1 MKKIIIALGIM
12 FLSTTMAFAVIGPIP
27 IDESNVLPDWM
38 AYGWVT
44 LTLQPNACPG
54 ALDGVE
60 IKVDTN
66 EAILIPGTNFG
77 IQAFGFNYYNG
88 NTNCLK
94 NNIDMPDGWS
104 AKISKNM
111 SEFGVFVERTIG
123 TGSKRQNPLIINVC
137 SSCGD
142 LAEGDLAVKNAQGYV
157 FAAHIADFTYNG
169 QYYPADSAFFATQKT
184 TEIELSSFMSKASN
198 GRVKLEWVTE
208 SEIDNVGFNIYRSE
222 TENGTYTPI
231 NAALIP
237 AKGSATQG
245 AKYVFTDNIAKNRKT
260 YFYKLEDVDFAGVS
274 TFHGPVS
281 ATPRFL
287 LGIFN
292 K

>member
-12 FLSTTMAFAVIGPIP
+12 FFSTTMAFAVIGPIP
-27 IDESNVLPDWM
+27 LDESNVLPDWM

-44 LTLQPNACPG
+44 LTLQPDACPG

-60 IKVDTN
+60 IMVDAN

-77 IQAFGFNYYNG
+77 IQAFGFNYNG
-88 NTNCLK
+88 NINCLK

-104 AKISKNM
+104 AKTSKNM

-123 TGSKRQNPLIINVC
+123 TGSTRENPLIINVC

-142 LAEGDLAVKNAQGYV
+142 LGEGDLAVKNAQGYA

-169 QYYPADSAFFATQKT
+169 QYYPADSAFFATQQT
-184 TEIELSSFMSKASN
+184 TEIELSSFTAKASN
-198 GRVKLEWVTE
+198 GRVKLEWETE
-208 SEIDNVGFNIYRSE
+208 SEFENAGFNIYRAE
-222 TENGTYTPI
+222 AVNGNYIQI
-231 NAALIP
+231 NDELIA
-237 AKGSATQG
+237 AKGSPTKG
-245 AKYVFTDNIAKNRKT
+245 AKYVFTDNIAKNRKI
-260 YFYKLEDVDFAGVS
+260 YFYKLEDVDIAGIS

-281 ATPRFL
+281 AMPRFM

-292 K
+292 KK